1 MSEIPFSLLLW
12 GTLWLGVLLIA
23 LVVELRAG
31 AGNTA
36 ASVTG
41 SPSRVSSVT
50 SPDQVAEPPAQDPI
64 ARGLAK
70 SQGALATRLRAVLS
84 RRGDDNQLYE
94 ALEEILI
101 ASDVGVGPAGHL
113 GAAVRAKVPSD
124 AGATVLEEVLRQ
136 EIRQLLGDPVPE
148 PEALPKRPW
157 VQLVVGVNGVGKTTS
172 IGKLAALHAAAGR
185 KVLLV
190 AGDTFR
196 AAAAEQLAV
205 WAERTGA
212 EIVRQDLGADPSA
225 VAFDGMKA
233 AEARDVDVVLVDT
246 AGRLHTKVNLMEE
259 LRKVSR
265 VLGRVV
271 PDAPHEVLLVLDATT
286 GQNALAQARAFA
298 EIVPITGVILTKLD
312 GSARGGMT
320 IAVRHELGV
329 PVRYV
334 GLGEGAADLQVF
346 APDAFVNGLLPA
358 DKPASA

>member
-1 MSEIPFSLLLW
+1 MADIPFSLVLW
-12 GTLWLGVLLIA
+12 GALWLLVLIA
-23 LVVELRAG
+23 ALVRELRAG
-31 AGNTA
+31 STA
-36 ASVTG
+36 PVVPEGGAREDEEIGPPSAVSV
-41 SPSRVSSVT
+41 PVV
-50 SPDQVAEPPAQDPI
+50 DPF

-70 SQGALATRLRAVLS
+70 SQGALAGRLRSLLS
-84 RRGDDNQLYE
+84 GGGADAALFE
-94 ALEEILI
+94 GLEEILI

-113 GAAVRAKVPSD
+113 VAAVRAKVPAD
-124 AGATVLEEVLRQ
+124 ADATVVEEALRH
-136 EIRQLLGDPVPE
+136 EIRALLGDPVPE
-148 PEALPKRPW
+148 PEILPKRPW

-172 IGKLAALHAAAGR
+172 IGKLAARHAAAGR

-196 AAAAEQLAV
+196 AAAADQLAV

-212 EIVRQDLGADPSA
+212 EIVRQDLGADPSS

-233 AEARDVDVVLVDT
+233 AEARNVDVVLVDT

-265 VLGRVV
+265 ILGRVV

-320 IAVRHELGV
+320 IAVRHELGA

-334 GLGEGAADLQVF
+334 GLGEGAEDLQNFV
-346 APDAFVNGLLPA
+346 PEAFVDGLLPA
-358 DKPASA
+358 NKLASA

>member
-1 MSEIPFSLLLW
+1 MAEIPISLLLW
-12 GTLWLGVLLIA
+12 GALWLAVLVVA
-23 LVVELRAG
+23 LVGELRAG
-31 AGNTA
+31 RSNSLPAGATSTDA
-36 ASVTG
+36 RDTST
-41 SPSRVSSVT
+41 SRVEAA
-50 SPDQVAEPPAQDPI
+50 PLADPL

-70 SQGALATRLRAVLS
+70 SQGALASRLRALLS
-84 RRGDDNQLYE
+84 GREDDDQLFE
-94 ALEEILI
+94 TLEEILI
-101 ASDVGVGPAGHL
+101 ASDVGVGPAAHL
-113 GAAVRAKVPSD
+113 VAAVRAKVPAD
-124 AGATVLEEVLRQ
+124 ADAADVEEALRQ
-136 EIRQLLGDPVPE
+136 EIRHLLGEPVPE
-148 PEALPKRPW
+148 PETLPNRPW

-172 IGKLAALHAAAGR
+172 IGKLAARHAAAGR

-196 AAAAEQLAV
+196 AAAADQLAV

-212 EIVRQDLGADPSA
+212 EIVRQDLGADPSS

-233 AEARDVDVVLVDT
+233 AEARHVDVVLVDT

-265 VLGRVV
+265 ILGRVV
-271 PDAPHEVLLVLDATT
+271 PEAPHEVLLVIDATT

-320 IAVRHELGV
+320 IAVRHELGS

-334 GLGEGAADLQVF
+334 GVGEGVEDLQIF
-346 APDAFVNGLLPA
+346 APDAFVDGLLPMH
-358 DKPASA
+358 KGPVG